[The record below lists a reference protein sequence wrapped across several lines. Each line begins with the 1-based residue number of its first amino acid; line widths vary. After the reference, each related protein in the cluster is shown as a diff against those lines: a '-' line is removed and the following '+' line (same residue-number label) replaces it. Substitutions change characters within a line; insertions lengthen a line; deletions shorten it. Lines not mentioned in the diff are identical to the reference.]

1 MKVIR
6 VDLRNLSIGYEIDK
20 YPYLGGRGYCARR
33 ILDEVPP
40 ECEPMGSDNK
50 IIITIGLLNNLGL
63 SGAERL
69 SIGGKSPLTGGIKE
83 SNSGGVAALALS
95 RQGIKAVII
104 ENSTA
109 DNQLYG
115 LHINKNGASLFPAS
129 EYRGMGNYE
138 LVSSLKKRFGDNNAV
153 ISIGPAGEARLLT
166 AAIAITDKDGVPGR
180 FAARG
185 GLGAVLGAKG
195 LKVIIVD
202 NETNLKRDVKQPEK
216 FKEYLREYQQKLL
229 ANPTTNGWFS
239 RLGTAGMVNFIN
251 TIGGLPVKNFSC
263 GRWEKAGF
271 VSGETI
277 GEIID
282 KRGGAGRT
290 GHPCMPGCIVRCS
303 NIFPDPSGTAIVA
316 PLEYETIGMMG
327 INLEI
332 YDLDAIARFNWI
344 CNDLGIDT
352 IELGGALGV
361 AADCGLI
368 PFGDSQEVFRLL
380 QSVKRLDILGRVIG
394 NGAAVTGKVLGAKR
408 IPVVKGQTISAYD
421 PRAIKGTGLTYAT
434 TPMGGDHTAGLT
446 AFAKIN
452 HQQRG
457 EEQIKASRLSQ
468 LTRAA
473 FDTLGIC
480 LFHMG
485 ALLEGNVINGL
496 IQAVYGD
503 DLDFSDLTLLGLDTI
518 RLELNFNEKAGISS
532 ASDDLPEFFR
542 NEKLLPENH
551 VFDFSKE
558 EIEQVLRGDGR
569 L

>member
-6 VDLRNLSIGYEIDK
+6 VDMRNLSVSYEKDI
-20 YPYLGGRGYCARR
+20 YPYLGGRGYCAKR
-33 ILDEVPP
+33 ILEEVPP
-40 ECEPMGSDNK
+40 DCEPMGSNNK
-50 IIITIGLLNNLGL
+50 VIITIGLLNNHGV

-95 RQGIKAVII
+95 RQGVKAVII
-104 ENSTA
+104 EESTS

-115 LHINKNGASLFPAS
+115 LLINKNGASLFPAS
-129 EYRGMGNYE
+129 DYRGVGNYE
-138 LVSSLKKRFGDNNAV
+138 LVSLLKSRFGDNNAV

-166 AAIAITDKDGVPGR
+166 AAIAITDQDGVPGR

-185 GLGAVLGAKG
+185 GLGAVLGSKG
-195 LKVIIVD
+195 LKAIVIS
-202 NETNLKRDVKQPEK
+202 NETNVKPNVKQPEK
-216 FKEYLREYQQKLL
+216 FKECLKEYQQKLL
-229 ANPTTNGWFS
+229 ANPTTSVWFS
-239 RLGTAGMVNFIN
+239 KLGTAGMVNFIN
-251 TIGGLPVKNFSC
+251 TIGGLPVNNFSC
-263 GRWEKAGF
+263 GRWEKASF

-277 GEIID
+277 GELIA
-282 KRGGAGRT
+282 KRGGAGKT

-303 NIFPDPSGTAIVA
+303 NIFPDPSGVAIVA

-327 INLEI
+327 INLGI
-332 YDLDAIARFNWI
+332 CDLDAIACFNWI

-368 PFGDSQEVFRLL
+368 PFGDSQEVFNLL
-380 QSVKRLDILGRVIG
+380 QSVAQLDILGRVIG
-394 NGAAVTGKVLGAKR
+394 NGAAITGKVLGAKR

-457 EEQIKASRLSQ
+457 EEQIKASRSSQ
-468 LTRAA
+468 LARAA

-485 ALLEGNVINGL
+485 ALLEGNVVNGL

-503 DLDFSDLTLLGLDTI
+503 DIDYSDLSRLGLDTI
-518 RLELNFNEKAGISS
+518 RLELEFNEKAGISS

-558 EIEQVLRGDGR
+558 EIAQVLRGDAR
-569 L
+569 V